1 MARGKAKGS
10 AQSPEAERMQLAI
23 AEIAAESWRYR
34 LALKKALKKMDV
46 MDAERFSRQYDYFAD
61 RVNQAIATAD
71 LRELDLSGQP
81 YSVGLPV
88 QAINIEEFDE
98 DEALVITQ
106 TIEPVIM
113 MAGRVQR
120 IGMVMVD
127 RIHDTE
133 E

>member
-61 RVNQAIATAD
+61 RVNQAITTAD
-71 LRELDLSGQP
+71 LRVLDLSGQP

>member
-71 LRELDLSGQP
+71 LRVLDLSGQP

-133 E
+133 D